1 MMQRF
6 FLWLL
11 LAVPAAAQQMETPAD
26 SAGRNVLRG
35 WHDTG
40 THADTSFLRYLYDRQ
55 LFADLLTETGRLR
68 LVNPR
73 DFTPAFLHYEGM
85 AYYFRKQLDPAA
97 RSLAGI
103 PDQSVYGNQAR
114 LYGAFSLA
122 YLRKT
127 AEARNVLTHW
137 QPTDS
142 LFRSVKNLEL
152 AGIALL
158 DRDIHAFDAVQKR
171 FTGSY
176 YAISQQ
182 ETNLESYRQAILRQ
196 KNKKPWKAAVL
207 SAAVPGLGKLYAG
220 KPGQG
225 IASFL
230 QCLVMGLQAYEGLR
244 KDGPGSARFLIFSS
258 LFSVFYAGNIWGS
271 AFAVQIKKKEF
282 NDRVNEQI
290 LFDLHI
296 PLRTVFR

>member
-1 MMQRF
+1 MRRF
-6 FLWLL
+6 LFMLLL
-11 LAVPAAAQQMETPAD
+11 LAGQAAAQQVDSTGHPA
-26 SAGRNVLRG
+26 LLG
-35 WHDTG
+35 WHTAPPETDT
-40 THADTSFLRYLYDRQ
+40 TFLRYLFDRQ
-55 LFADLLTETGRLR
+55 LFSDLLTETRYQR
-68 LVNPR
+68 TR
-73 DFTPAFLHYEGM
+73 DPGSITPAFLHYEGM
-85 AYYFRKQLDPAA
+85 AYYFRKQLDSAA
-97 RSLAGI
+97 RTLAGI
-103 PDQSVYGNQAR
+103 PDYSVYGSQAR
-114 LYGAFSLA
+114 LYGAFSFA

-127 AEARNVLTHW
+127 ADARSTLAGW
-137 QPTDS
+137 QPKDS
-142 LFRSVKNLEL
+142 LFQSVKNLEL

-158 DRDIHAFDAVQKR
+158 DRDLNAFDAAQKQ
-171 FTGSY
+171 FTGSF

-182 ETNLESYRQAILRQ
+182 EANLESYRQAIVRQ

-207 SAAVPGLGKLYAG
+207 SAVVPGLGKIYAR

-225 IASFL
+225 VASFL
-230 QCLVMGLQAYEGLR
+230 QCLVTGLQAYEGLR
-244 KDGPGSARFLIFSS
+244 KDGPGSARFLIFGS